1 MEADVV
7 KYIKFST
14 RPATMK
20 SILPPFL
27 DAIRHVRLIPD
38 SVANFDLP
46 QRRLVLQQ
54 VIEGVVVGGILVG
67 LRRVVPWIFEPA
79 GRAEA

>member
-1 MEADVV
+1 
-7 KYIKFST
+7 
-14 RPATMK
+14 
-20 SILPPFL
+20 
-27 DAIRHVRLIPD
+27 VRLIPD